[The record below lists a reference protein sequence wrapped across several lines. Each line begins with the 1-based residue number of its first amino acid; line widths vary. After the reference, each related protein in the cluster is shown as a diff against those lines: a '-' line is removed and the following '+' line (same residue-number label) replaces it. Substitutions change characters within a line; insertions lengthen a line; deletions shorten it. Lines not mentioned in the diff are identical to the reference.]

1 MTIAL
6 VVPCKNEYRR
16 LDPSAFL
23 DAIRA
28 FPWLTFLFVDDGS
41 TDETAET
48 LAFLERQSPA
58 VQALYL
64 PRNVGK
70 AEAVRAGVQALLA
83 QTATDWIGFWD
94 ADLATPLAE
103 LAAFRA
109 AGVRTPI
116 IVLSARGSV
125 EAKVTGLEAGGD
137 DYLAKPFS
145 ITELVARVQ
154 ALLRRASATPE
165 ATALREA
172 DLEVDVVTHRVTR
185 AGRRI
190 DLQPLEYQLLEYL
203 MRNKGRVVSKTT
215 IMERVWDYA
224 FDPHT
229 NVVEVRVSRL
239 RSKITAPGERE
250 LIHTIRRFG
259 YVLEAR

>member
-1 MTIAL
+1 MHILIVEDDRTTADYVSDGLRRSGFVCTHAADGEEGL
-6 VVPCKNEYRR
+6 VAVLHGGYDAVVMDIMLPKLDGLEIIRR
-16 LDPSAFL
+16 A
-23 DAIRA
+23 
-28 FPWLTFLFVDDGS
+28 
-41 TDETAET
+41 
-48 LAFLERQSPA
+48 
-58 VQALYL
+58 
-64 PRNVGK
+64 
-70 AEAVRAGVQALLA
+70 
-83 QTATDWIGFWD
+83 
-94 ADLATPLAE
+94 
-103 LAAFRA
+103 RA

-137 DYLAKPFS
+137 DYLAKTFS

>member
-1 MTIAL
+1 MADYVSDGLRRSGFICTHAADGEEGL
-6 VVPCKNEYRR
+6 VAVLHGGYDAVVMDIMLPKLDGLEIIRR
-16 LDPSAFL
+16 A
-23 DAIRA
+23 
-28 FPWLTFLFVDDGS
+28 
-41 TDETAET
+41 
-48 LAFLERQSPA
+48 
-58 VQALYL
+58 
-64 PRNVGK
+64 
-70 AEAVRAGVQALLA
+70 
-83 QTATDWIGFWD
+83 
-94 ADLATPLAE
+94 
-103 LAAFRA
+103 RA

>member
-1 MTIAL
+1 MHILIVEDDRTMADYVSDGLRRSGFVCTHAADGEEGL
-6 VVPCKNEYRR
+6 VAVLHGGYDAVVMDIMLPKLDGLEIIRR
-16 LDPSAFL
+16 A
-23 DAIRA
+23 
-28 FPWLTFLFVDDGS
+28 
-41 TDETAET
+41 
-48 LAFLERQSPA
+48 
-58 VQALYL
+58 
-64 PRNVGK
+64 
-70 AEAVRAGVQALLA
+70 
-83 QTATDWIGFWD
+83 
-94 ADLATPLAE
+94 
-103 LAAFRA
+103 RA

-145 ITELVARVQ
+145 ITELSARVQ

>member
-1 MTIAL
+1 MHILIVEDDRTMADYVSDGLRRSGFVCTHAADGDEGL
-6 VVPCKNEYRR
+6 VAVLHGGYDAVVMDIMLPKLDGLEIIRR
-16 LDPSAFL
+16 A
-23 DAIRA
+23 
-28 FPWLTFLFVDDGS
+28 
-41 TDETAET
+41 
-48 LAFLERQSPA
+48 
-58 VQALYL
+58 
-64 PRNVGK
+64 
-70 AEAVRAGVQALLA
+70 
-83 QTATDWIGFWD
+83 
-94 ADLATPLAE
+94 
-103 LAAFRA
+103 RA

>member
-1 MTIAL
+1 MADYVSDGLRRSGFVCTHAADSEEGL
-6 VVPCKNEYRR
+6 VAVLHGGYDAVVMDIMLPKLDGLEIIRR
-16 LDPSAFL
+16 A
-23 DAIRA
+23 
-28 FPWLTFLFVDDGS
+28 
-41 TDETAET
+41 
-48 LAFLERQSPA
+48 
-58 VQALYL
+58 
-64 PRNVGK
+64 
-70 AEAVRAGVQALLA
+70 
-83 QTATDWIGFWD
+83 
-94 ADLATPLAE
+94 
-103 LAAFRA
+103 RA

-145 ITELVARVQ
+145 ITELIARVQ

>member
-1 MTIAL
+1 MHILIVEDDRTMADYVSDGLRRSGFVCTHAADGEEGL
-6 VVPCKNEYRR
+6 VAVLRGGYDAVVMDIMLPKLDGLEIIRR
-16 LDPSAFL
+16 A
-23 DAIRA
+23 
-28 FPWLTFLFVDDGS
+28 
-41 TDETAET
+41 
-48 LAFLERQSPA
+48 
-58 VQALYL
+58 
-64 PRNVGK
+64 
-70 AEAVRAGVQALLA
+70 
-83 QTATDWIGFWD
+83 
-94 ADLATPLAE
+94 
-103 LAAFRA
+103 RA

>member
-1 MTIAL
+1 MHILIVEDDRTMADYVSDGLRRSGFVCTHAAMQDGEEGL
-6 VVPCKNEYRR
+6 VAVLHGGYDAVVMDIMLPKLDGLEIIRR
-16 LDPSAFL
+16 A
-23 DAIRA
+23 
-28 FPWLTFLFVDDGS
+28 
-41 TDETAET
+41 
-48 LAFLERQSPA
+48 
-58 VQALYL
+58 
-64 PRNVGK
+64 
-70 AEAVRAGVQALLA
+70 
-83 QTATDWIGFWD
+83 
-94 ADLATPLAE
+94 
-103 LAAFRA
+103 RA

>member
-1 MTIAL
+1 MHILIVEDDRTMADYVSDGL
-6 VVPCKNEYRR
+6 RRSGFVCTHAADGEEGLSAVLHGGYDAVVMDIMLPKLDGLEIIRR
-16 LDPSAFL
+16 A
-23 DAIRA
+23 
-28 FPWLTFLFVDDGS
+28 
-41 TDETAET
+41 
-48 LAFLERQSPA
+48 
-58 VQALYL
+58 
-64 PRNVGK
+64 
-70 AEAVRAGVQALLA
+70 
-83 QTATDWIGFWD
+83 
-94 ADLATPLAE
+94 
-103 LAAFRA
+103 RA

-165 ATALREA
+165 ATTLREA

>member
-1 MTIAL
+1 MHILIVEDDRTMADYVSDGLRRSGFVCTHAADGEEGL
-6 VVPCKNEYRR
+6 VAVLHGGYDAVVMDIMLPKLDGLEIIRR
-16 LDPSAFL
+16 A
-23 DAIRA
+23 
-28 FPWLTFLFVDDGS
+28 
-41 TDETAET
+41 
-48 LAFLERQSPA
+48 
-58 VQALYL
+58 
-64 PRNVGK
+64 
-70 AEAVRAGVQALLA
+70 
-83 QTATDWIGFWD
+83 
-94 ADLATPLAE
+94 
-103 LAAFRA
+103 RA

-239 RSKITAPGERE
+239 RNKITAPGERE

>member
-1 MTIAL
+1 MHILIVEDDRTMADYVSDGLRRSGFVCTHAADGEEGL
-6 VVPCKNEYRR
+6 VAVLHGGYDAVVMDIMLPKLDGLEIIRR
-16 LDPSAFL
+16 A
-23 DAIRA
+23 
-28 FPWLTFLFVDDGS
+28 
-41 TDETAET
+41 
-48 LAFLERQSPA
+48 
-58 VQALYL
+58 
-64 PRNVGK
+64 
-70 AEAVRAGVQALLA
+70 
-83 QTATDWIGFWD
+83 
-94 ADLATPLAE
+94 
-103 LAAFRA
+103 RA

-190 DLQPLEYQLLEYL
+190 DLQPLEYLLLEYL
-203 MRNKGRVVSKTT
+203 LRNKGRVIPKTT
-215 IMERVWDYA
+215 IIERVWDYA

>member
-1 MTIAL
+1 MHILIVEDDRMMADYVSDGLRRSGFVCTHAADGEEGL
-6 VVPCKNEYRR
+6 VAVLHGGYDAVIMDIMLPKLDGLEIIRR
-16 LDPSAFL
+16 A
-23 DAIRA
+23 
-28 FPWLTFLFVDDGS
+28 
-41 TDETAET
+41 
-48 LAFLERQSPA
+48 
-58 VQALYL
+58 
-64 PRNVGK
+64 
-70 AEAVRAGVQALLA
+70 
-83 QTATDWIGFWD
+83 
-94 ADLATPLAE
+94 
-103 LAAFRA
+103 RA

>member
-1 MTIAL
+1 MHILIVEDDRMMADYVSDRLRRSGFVCTHAADGEEGL
-6 VVPCKNEYRR
+6 VAVLHGGYDAVVMDIMLPKLDGLEIIRR
-16 LDPSAFL
+16 A
-23 DAIRA
+23 
-28 FPWLTFLFVDDGS
+28 
-41 TDETAET
+41 
-48 LAFLERQSPA
+48 
-58 VQALYL
+58 
-64 PRNVGK
+64 
-70 AEAVRAGVQALLA
+70 
-83 QTATDWIGFWD
+83 
-94 ADLATPLAE
+94 
-103 LAAFRA
+103 RA

>member
-1 MTIAL
+1 MHILIVEDDRMMADYVSDGLRRSGFVCTHAADGEEGLIAVL
-6 VVPCKNEYRR
+6 HGGYDAVVMDIMLPKLDGLEIIRR
-16 LDPSAFL
+16 A
-23 DAIRA
+23 
-28 FPWLTFLFVDDGS
+28 
-41 TDETAET
+41 
-48 LAFLERQSPA
+48 
-58 VQALYL
+58 
-64 PRNVGK
+64 
-70 AEAVRAGVQALLA
+70 
-83 QTATDWIGFWD
+83 
-94 ADLATPLAE
+94 
-103 LAAFRA
+103 RA

>member
-1 MTIAL
+1 MHILIVEDDRTMADYVSDGLRRSGFVCTHAADGEEGL
-6 VVPCKNEYRR
+6 VAVLHGGYDAVVMDIMLPKLDGLEIIRR
-16 LDPSAFL
+16 A
-23 DAIRA
+23 
-28 FPWLTFLFVDDGS
+28 
-41 TDETAET
+41 
-48 LAFLERQSPA
+48 
-58 VQALYL
+58 
-64 PRNVGK
+64 
-70 AEAVRAGVQALLA
+70 
-83 QTATDWIGFWD
+83 
-94 ADLATPLAE
+94 
-103 LAAFRA
+103 RA